1 MSNKWCWESLDSF
14 NSVCVKTNYWR
25 SLDIYLLLS
34 FPKKSEKGTLVCA
47 WCLWPWLQKNV
58 HPYQHVYWSTLWR
71 GVTKHQD
78 LIFPISAPKTN
89 FACLHLTHH
98 LQHSLLL
105 MVSFERPRGVSVLA
119 RPPASLNL
127 APESFSYLMSPI
139 SPNPPH
145 K

>member
-34 FPKKSEKGTLVCA
+34 FPPNPEKGTLGCA

-78 LIFPISAPKTN
+78 LRLSDFSSLKPFNLSPLDSSLATFPVADGQLCEAAGCLSPGQAPCQPQSGPRVIFIFN
-89 FACLHLTHH
+89 
-98 LQHSLLL
+98 
-105 MVSFERPRGVSVLA
+105 V
-119 RPPASLNL
+119 
-127 APESFSYLMSPI
+127 
-139 SPNPPH
+139 PH
-145 K
+145 